1 MFVMQRI
8 SVFAGLL
15 AGVIFLAAALWLDL
29 RREHRRRR
37 FARNV
42 DALLN
47 QQDQQKHRYV
57 DIQEEQFKRAA

>member
-29 RREHRRRR
+29 RREHQRRR

>member
-1 MFVMQRI
+1 MFVMQRTP
-8 SVFAGLL
+8 VFAELL

-29 RREHRRRR
+29 RREHQRRR

-42 DALLN
+42 ELLLN
-47 QQDQQKHRYV
+47 QQDQQKGRHV